1 MQTQRDTVAGQND
14 AEALKQELVGLFR
27 YIRRVRQEIAAIYRP
42 ADDAN
47 QFDSMADQL
56 DAIIGTTEEATNT
69 IMEAMENNDEILT
82 KLRQGIT
89 DADHLAC
96 LDRIAAN
103 GATVFEACSF
113 QDITGQRV
121 SKVVKSVSYVE
132 ERINA
137 LIEIWGKDE
146 LDNVEVKAERE
157 KTADEKLMHGPQ
169 RAGEGISQDE
179 IDKLFD

>member
-1 MQTQRDTVAGQND
+1 MQTQRDTVDGQD
-14 AEALKQELVGLFR
+14 EAEALKHELIGLFH

-42 ADDAN
+42 ADDDN

-56 DAIIGTTEEATNT
+56 DAIVGTTEEATNT
-69 IMEAMENNDEILT
+69 IMEAMENNNEIVA
-82 KLRQGIT
+82 KLREGIT
-89 DADHLAC
+89 DADHLAG
-96 LDRIAAN
+96 LDEIAQN
-103 GATVFEACSF
+103 GAAVFEACSF

-146 LDNVEVKAERE
+146 LESVDVKPERE
-157 KTADEKLMHGPQ
+157 KTADEQLMHGPQ
-169 RAGEGISQDE
+169 LAGEGISQDE